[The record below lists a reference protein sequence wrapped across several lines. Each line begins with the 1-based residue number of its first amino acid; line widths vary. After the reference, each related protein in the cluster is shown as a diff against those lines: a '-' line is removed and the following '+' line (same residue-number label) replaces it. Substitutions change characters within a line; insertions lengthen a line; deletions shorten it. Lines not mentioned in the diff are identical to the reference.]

1 MAYYDVSKVSYN
13 KLLKITQ
20 MEKPYANTKAYPL
33 GERRYSRRHFRQRED
48 GAFTLHDW
56 NLNDWNLKAAEK
68 DEVNAKAI
76 GPQYVAAVVHP
87 DNSFEYVTIID
98 NGSTQFMTALA
109 GGVTHIKAK
118 GGNVHHYKRC
128 HPLFKG
134 LRIDLDSHEAVT
146 PYVMRVK
153 TLDKKK
159 AKDYLRQFEVSKKVG
174 RHMLDAMDWKG
185 RLEVCVDVVERFS
198 EDFLSHDHVAKL
210 MNEGKHTDAIA
221 CAMMLFKYGWRYSR
235 AATSSQREGGTFWQL
250 DKLFAV
256 DFQKSVNDVFT
267 TGWVDESI
275 LRGTPEVFKYGE
287 PLKMGESFPSSKWG
301 YSLKDLDGN
310 DLVRI

>member
-1 MAYYDVSKVSYN
+1 MAYYDIDKVSYN

-20 MEKPYANTKAYPL
+20 TEKPYANTEAYPL
-33 GERRYSRRHFRQRED
+33 GARRYSRRHFRQRED

-56 NLNDWNLKAAEK
+56 NLKAAEK

-76 GPQYVAAVVHP
+76 GTQYVLAVVHP
-87 DNSFEYVTIID
+87 DNSFEYVTFD

-109 GGVTHIKAK
+109 GGVAHIKAR
-118 GGNVHHYKRC
+118 GGHVHYYRQS
-128 HPLFKG
+128 HPVFKG
-134 LRIDLDSHEAVT
+134 LRINLDSHEAVT
-146 PYVMRVK
+146 PYVMRVR

-174 RHMLDAMDWKG
+174 RHMLDAMDWQG
-185 RLEVCVDVVERFS
+185 RLEVCVDVVERFGV
-198 EDFLSHDHVAKL
+198 DFLSHDHVAKL
-210 MNEGKHTDAIA
+210 MSEGKHTDAIA
-221 CAMMLFKYGWRYSR
+221 CALMLSKYGWRYSR
-235 AATSSQREGGTFWQL
+235 AATSIQRQGGIFWQL
-250 DKLFAV
+250 DRLFAG
-256 DFQKSVNDVFT
+256 DFQESVNDVFT

-275 LRGTPEVFKYGE
+275 LRGTPEMFKYGE

-310 DLVRI
+310 NLVRI

>member
-1 MAYYDVSKVSYN
+1 MAYYDIDKVSYN

-20 MEKPYANTKAYPL
+20 TEKPYANTKAYPL

-56 NLNDWNLKAAEK
+56 NLKAAEK

-76 GPQYVAAVVHP
+76 GTQYVAAVVYP
-87 DNSFEYVTIID
+87 DNSFEYVTILD

-109 GGVTHIKAK
+109 GGVTHIKAR
-118 GGNVHHYKRC
+118 GGSVHHYRQC

-134 LRIDLDSHEAVT
+134 LRINLDSHEAVT
-146 PYVMRVK
+146 PYVMRVR

-185 RLEVCVDVVERFS
+185 RLEVCVDVVERFGV
-198 EDFLSHDHVAKL
+198 DFLSHDHVAKL
-210 MNEGKHTDAIA
+210 MSEGKHTDAIA
-221 CAMMLFKYGWRYSR
+221 CTLMLYKFGWRYTR
-235 AATSSQREGGTFWQL
+235 AANDVQRGGTTFWQI
-250 DKLFAV
+250 DKLFA
-256 DFQKSVNDVFT
+256 DSFQEDVNDVFT

-275 LRGTPEVFKYGE
+275 LRGTPEMFKYGE
-287 PLKMGESFPSSKWG
+287 PLEMGESFPSSKWG

-310 DLVRI
+310 NLVRI